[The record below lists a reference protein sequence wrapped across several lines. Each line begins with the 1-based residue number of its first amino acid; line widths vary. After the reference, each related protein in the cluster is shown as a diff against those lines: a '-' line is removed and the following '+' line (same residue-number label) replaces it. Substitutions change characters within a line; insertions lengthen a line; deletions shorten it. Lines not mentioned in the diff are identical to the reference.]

1 MMGTRGLLVCAAL
14 AASLVSGAAE
24 TVRVLGLDAAR
35 PYERGFTRDGDEIV
49 VDNGDD
55 AARRAGAV
63 WSLALNQTEARP
75 FTVRTE
81 ARCERG
87 PGGTRTRAFSLYVDL
102 VYMDG
107 DHLWGQTAGFAG
119 ITVTVPARQPRCGSG
134 AKSAVC
140 PQRWSPSM

>member
-55 AARRAGAV
+55 ASRRAGV
-63 WSLALNQTEARP
+63 SWNLVLTQKEALP
-75 FTVRTE
+75 FTVQTE

-87 PGGTRTRAFSLYVDL
+87 PGGGRTRSFSLYLDIA
-102 VYMDG
+102 YMDG
-107 DHLWGQTAGFAG
+107 GHQWGQVAKFS
-119 ITVTVPARQPRCGSG
+119 PDPRRGWRKEIG
-134 AKSAVC
+134 RAHV
-140 PQRWSPSM
+140 

>member
-87 PGGTRTRAFSLYVDL
+87 PGVRYQKFLITDIIRNLALS
-102 VYMDG
+102 
-107 DHLWGQTAGFAG
+107 G
-119 ITVTVPARQPRCGSG
+119 ISDA
-134 AKSAVC
+134 A
-140 PQRWSPSM
+140 